1 MADQDVQSIIAA
13 DPAQQAIKANA
24 WDIFH
29 NSTDINDFE
38 QKISGLGLSK
48 NTKAKLWDLRQAN
61 SDSSSVPNTPDVPKA
76 PVSPSD
82 MSYSDIV
89 KQGLKTPLDVVNR
102 VGEIGAKAVPEALG
116 AFGQGLLG
124 IPSTIVHA
132 AHELLPTK
140 NSPIPGGTFADETA
154 KDLQDA
160 YQLSKQGKW
169 SEAAKKIPVVGGMY
183 DYASNHSIPEDL
195 GTAGAM
201 YVGGKLINGVVGK
214 LGEMPT
220 PPTTILG
227 STPTVRSVIGVLK
240 PENAVKAVKDYPDA
254 MARLKAEDPTL
265 GQPNPDFL
273 AQLKDA
279 IDGAMTENRH
289 YYEGHVGPVK
299 ATGMTIPL
307 NDIADSIVNS
317 ISPKLRLEDPAGAK
331 ALEAIADRY
340 RTKTTLPDLENMLQ
354 ETNAQVRAINK
365 LAPGAASQAI
375 RASETKAVLDAQAHA
390 FRDTFYDSLNRYKVG
405 DPVRAIQADYGKL
418 LGFKLD
424 AEQLYN
430 RVLREGVDP
439 NSGVMGTLGKVAS
452 SVGHP
457 VRTAGRLIGQA
468 LQSGTDDVS
477 TLQKAFRD
485 FKGQAPAYPTPPVQA
500 PAGRL
505 QLSAPPPGPV
515 GALNAPANAPAPQ
528 GPIPPGMGPSAAYPT
543 NQKALPPA
551 TTRFHPGETY
561 GPGGMGKVVSSEQL
575 APPVPPPPA
584 VNMIKVQG
592 PNGKAMYV
600 TQDELYKMI
609 AAQKGR

>member
-1 MADQDVQSIIAA
+1 MADDLVS
-13 DPAQQAIKANA
+13 
-24 WDIFH
+24 
-29 NSTDINDFE
+29 
-38 QKISGLGLSK
+38 KISDARSAGHSDDEITKYLSNDPDVGPKVREALGSGH
-48 NTKAKLWDLRQAN
+48 
-61 SDSSSVPNTPDVPKA
+61 SSSDVLNYLATPPDLTPDEKI
-76 PVSPSD
+76 SNT
-82 MSYSDIV
+82 SYSDIWSNPKNGFLKKALQTAV
-89 KQGLKTPLDVVNR
+89 KGQNEMGHGVADVVS
-102 VGEIGAKAVPEALG
+102 GLPGAVAGVAHSLMPTR
-116 AFGQGLLG
+116 Q
-124 IPSTIVHA
+124 IPV
-132 AHELLPTK
+132 
-140 NSPIPGGTFADETA
+140 PGGQFAEDAVTSLKKA
-154 KDLQDA
+154 KDLA
-160 YQLSKQGKW
+160 AQGKW
-169 SEAAKKIPVVGGMY
+169 SEAAKNIPVVGGMY
-183 DYASNHSIPEDL
+183 DYAANHPVMQS
-195 GTAGAM
+195 AGALL
-201 YVGGKLINGVVGK
+201 GGEATGGVLKSGVAK
-214 LGEMPT
+214 LGEMPA
-220 PPTTILG
+220 PPTTVLG

-265 GQPNPDFL
+265 GQPNSDFL

-477 TLQKAFRD
+477 TLQKAFKD

-505 QLSAPPPGPV
+505 QLSAPPPGPA
-515 GALNAPANAPAPQ
+515 GLINAPANAPAPQ

-575 APPVPPPPA
+575 APPVPPPPT
-584 VNMIKVQG
+584 VGMIKIQG
-592 PNGKAMYV
+592 PNGKPMFV
-600 TQDELYKMI
+600 TQDELYKI
-609 AAQKGR
+609 LAAQKGR